1 MRKVTLGL
9 AVAAFMLFILRNELL
24 PEDPPFLL
32 DQASFLIT
40 YLNRW
45 LWIVTIFGWGHYLFN
60 RPMKYLPYAT
70 EAVFSWYILHQ
81 TITVAVGYQLTQLAL
96 GPVIEP
102 KLVLIATF
110 GGCILIHEFI
120 IRRSRILRP
129 LFGLK

>member
-1 MRKVTLGL
+1 V
-9 AVAAFMLFILRNELL
+9 LFILRNEFL
-24 PEDPPFLL
+24 PDNPAFLL

-45 LWIVTIFGWGHYLFN
+45 LWIVAIFGWGHYLFN
-60 RPMKYLPYAT
+60 RPMKWLPYAT

-81 TITVAVGYQLTQLAL
+81 TITVVVGYNLTQLAL
-96 GPVIEP
+96 GPVVEP
-102 KLVLIATF
+102 LLVLFATF
-110 GGCILIHEFI
+110 GGCFAIHEFV